1 MVRDS
6 GLLDNPQAARY
17 LAPLVPDR
25 PQCSVYIAT
34 SVDGYIARPDGGLD
48 WLARVEVA
56 GEDYGYAA
64 FFAGVDAL
72 VIGRNTYDTVLGFG
86 QWPYTGKRCVVLTH
100 RPAEPRDGVEFFAGE
115 PGSLLERLALDGIRH
130 VYLDGGAVIRQCL
143 AVGLVDELTLS
154 LIPIVLGA
162 GIRLFA
168 GGEPELGLR
177 LVECRSWPTGLVQLR
192 YRAADR
198 GG

>member
-1 MVRDS
+1 M
-6 GLLDNPQAARY
+6 LDIPQAARY
-17 LAPLVPDR
+17 LAPLVSDR

-48 WLARVEVA
+48 WLARVEVQ

-86 QWPYTGKRCVVLTH
+86 QWPYMGKRCVVLTH
-100 RPAEPRDGVEFFAGE
+100 RPADPRDGVEFFAGE
-115 PGSLLERLALDGIRH
+115 PGSLLERLALEGIRH
-130 VYLDGGAVIRQCL
+130 VYVDGGAVIRQCL
-143 AVGLVDELTLS
+143 AAGLVDELTLS
-154 LIPIVLGA
+154 MIPIVLGA
-162 GIRLFA
+162 GIRLFT

-177 LVECRSWPTGLVQLR
+177 LVGCRSWPTGLVQLR
-192 YRAADR
+192 YCAPNR
-198 GG
+198 GR